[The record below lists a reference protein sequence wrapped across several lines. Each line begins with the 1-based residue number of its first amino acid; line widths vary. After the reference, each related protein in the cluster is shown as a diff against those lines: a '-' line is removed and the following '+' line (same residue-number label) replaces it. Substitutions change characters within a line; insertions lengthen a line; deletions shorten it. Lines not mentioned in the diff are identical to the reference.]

1 MIARFSRLMVL
12 GASHRADPSGC
23 ALDHKTDTERD
34 DTRHMH
40 DPVDIN
46 ELIRD
51 PAARRLWLLYN
62 SAKFLPFGDALELAR
77 AADRFVSASVP
88 ESPAAEASSA
98 AMQPNVRNPIVERN
112 AADIPDG
119 SDAAAHK
126 LATVRNGHF
135 LSGDE
140 RDRLLTYLAEGAK
153 NADLAVEFG
162 LTPKQVQGFRIGCAR
177 EIARRRAYAKN
188 GLQIRPEAATT
199 AIIDDIVRYLRQRD
213 DVVVPQE
220 DGGYLVNGR
229 FRMTA
234 SELVVRANRMRTRE
248 KKPMFEVSDTAIPAP
263 APASK
268 SHPMFWEETPATE
281 PRAADGSH
289 A

>member
-1 MIARFSRLMVL
+1 
-12 GASHRADPSGC
+12 
-23 ALDHKTDTERD
+23 
-34 DTRHMH
+34 MH
-40 DPVDIN
+40 EPVDIH

-77 AADRFVSASVP
+77 AADRFVSASIP
-88 ESPAAEASSA
+88 ESPAVEASSA
-98 AMQPNVRNPIVERN
+98 AMQPNMLNPMVEAN

-126 LATVRNGHF
+126 LTTSTNGHV
-135 LSGDE
+135 LSGDQ
-140 RDRLLTYLAEGAK
+140 RDRLLTCLAEGAK
-153 NADLAVEFG
+153 NAELAVEFG
-162 LTPKQVQGFRIGCAR
+162 LAPKQIQGFRIGCAR

-188 GLQIRPEAATT
+188 GFENKETAPT
-199 AIIDDIVRYLRQRD
+199 AIIGDIVRYLRQRD

-234 SELVVRANRMRTRE
+234 SELVIRANRMRTRE
-248 KKPMFEVSDTAIPAP
+248 KKPMFEVSDPAISAAAP
-263 APASK
+263 AAK
-268 SHPMFWEETPATE
+268 SHPMFCAETPAAE
-281 PRAADGSH
+281 PLTTNGSH